1 MESNSP
7 PRPPPFAD
15 NFGYKLDYIPP
26 HSPFPPSTL
35 FHPLLPLRC
44 WTLQVNFIANF
55 QVSFR
60 VNQSGNCMQIARHL
74 HPPRPPPPP
83 PPPQQT
89 PPPPQQQNEHK
100 DILFQ
105 FHNLIFIHFLPI
117 FFSFAFILFWKIISL
132 PPIRP
137 TRFHPAL
144 LSRQSIMLT
153 IDI

>member
-35 FHPLLPLRC
+35 IHPLLPLRC

-60 VNQSGNCMQIARHL
+60 VNQSGNCMQIARLL

-117 FFSFAFILFWKIISL
+117 FFPFSS
-132 PPIRP
+132 
-137 TRFHPAL
+137 HL
-144 LSRQSIMLT
+144 LSFSFGRSFPSPQSAPPASTRPSCLANRLC
-153 IDI
+153 